1 VTQDHGSARLLTS
14 AANYAVVQLPGRQ
27 SPGVVFQGDSLHIL
41 ISEIEGALAEADL
54 TEQRAEFGYIVE
66 QLKAVQR
73 HYEDVLAD
81 ANIPL
86 PYFK

>member
-1 VTQDHGSARLLTS
+1 MIEDHRSARLLTS

-27 SPGVVFQGDSLHIL
+27 FPGVVFQGDSLHIL
-41 ISEIEGALAEADL
+41 ISEIESALAEADPA
-54 TEQRAEFGYIVE
+54 EQRAEFGYIVE